1 MKNGCRWTSRIKEY
15 AAKRPNS
22 EEHRNG
28 NAVRDFKRYV
38 KTENSQNSRHI
49 PVCHISRKTTRLS
62 QKHNFLSM
70 PKGIQQEV
78 KV

>member
-1 MKNGCRWTSRIKEY
+1 MPPR
-15 AAKRPNS
+15 AANS
-22 EEHRNG
+22 EKHRSG

-38 KTENSQNSRHI
+38 KVGNLRNSRDTK
-49 PVCHISRKTTRLS
+49 VCHISRKTTRLS

-78 KV
+78 RV

>member
-1 MKNGCRWTSRIKEY
+1 MPLK
-15 AAKRPNS
+15 APNS
-22 EEHRNG
+22 EKHRSG

-38 KTENSQNSRHI
+38 KTENSRDSLHI
-49 PVCHISRKTTRLS
+49 RVCHISCKPVRLS